1 MPDDPSSLIVGLG
14 NPGDEYRHT
23 RHNLGFMVVDRLA
36 KIHKI
41 PLCRSEFEVLFGC
54 GRVGKR
60 PVALA
65 KPVTFMNRVGP
76 AVRNLGHLFA
86 LDLQDILVIH
96 DDIDILFGKIKIK
109 EKGGDGGHNGVK
121 SLISAWGSDT
131 FTRVRV
137 GIGRPRS
144 QQDTSSYVL
153 QRFDTEQ
160 ERHLSDVISTAQDAV
175 ETVLFKGVS
184 EAMNRFHGK
193 TISESNV
200 GRRL

>member
-1 MPDDPSSLIVGLG
+1 MPEDPSSLIVGLG
-14 NPGDEYRHT
+14 NPGDEYRLT

-36 KIHKI
+36 KIHQI
-41 PLCRSEFEVLFGC
+41 PLRRSEFEVLFGC

-65 KPVTFMNRVGP
+65 KPMTFMNRVGP
-76 AVRNLGHLFA
+76 AISNLGRLFA

-137 GIGRPRS
+137 GIGRPQNR
-144 QQDTSSYVL
+144 QDISSSVL

-160 ERHLSDVISTAQDAV
+160 ERRLSDVISTAQDAV